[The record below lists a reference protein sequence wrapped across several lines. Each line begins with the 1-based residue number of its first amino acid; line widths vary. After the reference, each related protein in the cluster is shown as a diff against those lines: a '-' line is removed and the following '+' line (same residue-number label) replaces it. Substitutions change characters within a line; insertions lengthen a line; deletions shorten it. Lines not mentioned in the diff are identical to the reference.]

1 MNFLEEMTQFI
12 FSRILDEHI
21 TDLKLLEKLGDK
33 KDLIDRLKKFILQP
47 YARITYDQAINIVH
61 STEHSTKLK
70 EMYSTLVLPEWGADL
85 GSECEKYISEVVT
98 QVPTLV
104 HHYPASLKSFYM
116 KQSDDER
123 TVESCD
129 LIIPFLGELCGA
141 SVREDDF
148 EKLMKVVTD
157 RKMDI
162 RPIQWY
168 IDLRKDGSV
177 PTAGFGMG
185 FERLICCI
193 TGMHIREVCQFI
205 QAYKTLKY

>member
-1 MNFLEEMTQFI
+1 
-12 FSRILDEHI
+12 
-21 TDLKLLEKLGDK
+21 
-33 KDLIDRLKKFILQP
+33 
-47 YARITYDQAINIVH
+47 
-61 STEHSTKLK
+61 
-70 EMYSTLVLPEWGADL
+70 
-85 GSECEKYISEVVT
+85 
-98 QVPTLV
+98 
-104 HHYPASLKSFYM
+104 M
-116 KQSDDER
+116 KQGSDGR

-129 LIIPFLGELCGA
+129 LLVPGLGELIGS
-141 SVREDDF
+141 SVREDDY

-168 IDLRKDGSV
+168 VNLRKDGSV

-193 TGMHIREVCQFI
+193 TGMHIREVCQFV